1 IRPITLR
8 FSPRLGRSPLTRA
21 LRNSKAATALLDGP
35 SHSSAVK
42 GVTRSTQTLASSGP
56 CHHTLSVRFH
66 FGDLGVIAAYCG
78 LGRDRK
84 IGVGVRID
92 EPETTRRITHDLML
106 LGAAQIGD
114 KPDDAVVAVGRASS
128 GRARIPVAERV
139 VNMQTS
145 TRSMASQTR
154 SSESCFAMR
163 G

>member
-1 IRPITLR
+1 
-8 FSPRLGRSPLTRA
+8 
-21 LRNSKAATALLDGP
+21 
-35 SHSSAVK
+35 
-42 GVTRSTQTLASSGP
+42 
-56 CHHTLSVRFH
+56 
-66 FGDLGVIAAYCG
+66 
-78 LGRDRK
+78 
-84 IGVGVRID
+84 
-92 EPETTRRITHDLML
+92 ML

-163 G
+163 GKARRRFIEPLFPKNFACCAADYARESEANRPASRRGRLLRGIRPRDSE